1 MKDQNKLI
9 IAALAITLLIGLIS
23 FAPLIVKDI
32 KNEADFRIP
41 VTLVVSENDSIAIK
55 EIDNYINY
63 LNTNV
68 TGRTKNS
75 AIDKIGYDIVEV
87 KRWDPPNFNYDDYNF
102 SDCKCRDFD
111 AYFSDD
117 YAGKLINSIK
127 KLNNT
132 IENDG
137 IVVIIVN
144 ESLPESSIGLTW
156 PDRTFGFDDRVF
168 IIVECQKNDSYDYNI
183 CKNDVRLE
191 LSGITIGFS
200 DKFIEKYS

>member
-1 MKDQNKLI
+1 MH
-9 IAALAITLLIGLIS
+9 
-23 FAPLIVKDI
+23 
-32 KNEADFRIP
+32 
-41 VTLVVSENDSIAIK
+41 
-55 EIDNYINY
+55 
-63 LNTNV
+63 
-68 TGRTKNS
+68 
-75 AIDKIGYDIVEV
+75 
-87 KRWDPPNFNYDDYNF
+87 
-102 SDCKCRDFD
+102 
-111 AYFSDD
+111 
-117 YAGKLINSIK
+117 K